1 MKFCCLRLACF
12 TGLTIFLLS
21 AAYAPAQ
28 IMAVATATVGPVSAL
43 PKVTQID
50 NVALAKLVKPNGKPL
65 IINFWATWCDPCRE
79 EFPDLVKIDAAYRG
93 KVDFL
98 TVSLDDLED
107 KDTVVPK
114 FLNEMKAAMP
124 TYLLITPDEDAAMR
138 VVTPEWA
145 GNLPM
150 TIIFAPN
157 GSTAYL
163 RKGKIRVETLSAEI
177 DKLLAP
183 SKTAQQ

>member
-1 MKFCCLRLACF
+1 MKFNSCRLAIF
-12 TGLTIFLLS
+12 AGLTILLLS
-21 AAYAPAQ
+21 AAYSPAQ
-28 IMAVATATVGPVSAL
+28 SIASATATVASQAAL
-43 PKVTQID
+43 PKVIQID

-79 EFPDLVKIDAAYRG
+79 EFPDLVKVDAAYRG
-93 KVDFL
+93 KVDFI

-114 FLNEMKAAMP
+114 FLSEMKAAMP
-124 TYLLITPDEDAAMR
+124 TYLLITPDEDAAMK

-145 GNLPM
+145 GDLPM

-157 GSTAYL
+157 GTTAYL
-163 RKGKIRVETLSAEI
+163 RKGKIRVDAISAEI
-177 DKLLAP
+177 DKLLATTP
-183 SKTAQQ
+183 SK